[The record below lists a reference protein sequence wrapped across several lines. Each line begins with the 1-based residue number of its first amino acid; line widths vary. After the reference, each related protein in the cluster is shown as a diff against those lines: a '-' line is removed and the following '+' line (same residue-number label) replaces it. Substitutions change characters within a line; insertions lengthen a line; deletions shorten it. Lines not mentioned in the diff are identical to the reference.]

1 MSGSHEKSRSA
12 ERDLFW
18 TLALSTLAFLLLLGG
33 ALLFAK
39 QLPQLRLHRL
49 TVAMERG
56 DLDRARELIEKLTD
70 PELARSYR
78 SECDYREAK
87 SRMSQGDWSGARAL
101 LAGTGDYQDAAALV
115 KECDYQAA
123 LALEAQG
130 QYAEAAAAFREL
142 GNYQDAAGRY
152 DSSRYALARSLKEQG
167 ELAEAA
173 TLFRELGAY
182 GDSETQLRSLAL
194 AITGLSDVDEALAS
208 LQGLS
213 LEELEGLGELAA
225 LREELPRDILAL
237 GFYHTLGLK
246 EDGTVLACGDDSCG
260 QCQVGAWSDVTA
272 VAAGA
277 YHSLGLRADGTVYAA
292 GRGDEGQCQVSDW
305 TDVVQIAAADYASFG
320 LRRDGTILYTGWN
333 DYTPADDWTDV
344 GALCGGSYGL
354 AALRSDGTVLAQP
367 AIPAAETLN
376 SLVSLCTGSGYAA
389 GLRGDGRVRASAFDL
404 DEWKNIVSVS
414 GSGTAVLGL
423 EADGTVCGFF
433 FRPGDAVDLSALQ
446 NVAAIAAG
454 GTHFAF
460 AHWDGTVTVLGDR
473 DRGQADTEAWVLF
486 EPKHTEQAEP

>member
-260 QCQVGAWSDVTA
+260 QGQVSAWSDVTA

-292 GRGDEGQCQVSDW
+292 GRGDEGQCQVS
-305 TDVVQIAAADYASFG
+305 
-320 LRRDGTILYTGWN
+320 
-333 DYTPADDWTDV
+333 DWTDV